1 MSPVYTPPRA
11 SVKRFFHGFGWKLSE
26 TLLRTVAGRVV
37 A

>member
-11 SVKRFFHGFGWKLSE
+11 SVKRFFDSFGWKLSE
-26 TLLRTVAGRVV
+26 TLWATVVGRVV